1 MRHLILASIILTL
14 LGCTEDNSNPID
26 KSRLKGNWVGVE
38 DDTDTLSFEPV
49 FEDKEIIN
57 LKRAVLLR
65 SGPYEYELLPNDKIS
80 IHWMLA
86 ATMTFHEYH
95 FKVRGDQLTI
105 GNFYDSPAGPI
116 LTFKKID

>member
-65 SGPYEYELLPNDKIS
+65 SGHYEYELLPNDKIS